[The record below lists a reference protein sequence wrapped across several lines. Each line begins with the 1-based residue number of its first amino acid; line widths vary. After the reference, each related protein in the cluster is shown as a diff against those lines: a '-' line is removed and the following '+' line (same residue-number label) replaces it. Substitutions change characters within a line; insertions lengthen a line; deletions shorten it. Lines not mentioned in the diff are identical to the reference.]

1 MDPGQEK
8 DQQDDQLEA
17 HSVAPPADGS
27 PTLEEHRDDGK
38 DFGKVWSDV
47 FPQMSDTMV
56 SGGHGE
62 ESRCSSSSSGSSR
75 QNKVGNKCTSS
86 SSEDEVGND
95 STTSSCPTVDHT
107 YAASPLLEV
116 LPPNFE
122 DLRDIE
128 VAQKCQE
135 GISQLASLEST
146 HGLDKQ
152 EEPIS
157 SPDDSRPIGV
167 SQRHQVGLVGDVTHV
182 TSVTSLNRKRTKDS
196 DSEEEPPAKKTRDT
210 VAEEELSSKRTRE
223 SDGAEEEPPAK
234 RTRESEDAEEESP
247 SKRTWTCDDEEEPVL
262 CPSQGTVHEDSFQL
276 SPVSN
281 PSPMTFWLNHFY
293 SPFSISPEN
302 TSEDPILSS
311 PVFSPLPRLTREGPI
326 VSVHAIS
333 PPVSED
339 SVLSSPVFS
348 RPRSTECEDPIV
360 SSPVVSPSPSTYCKI
375 PSVSFPCICVWMKS
389 QMDKEEEPR
398 PSTSGI
404 GSDRI
409 GERVTSRQ
417 EWFRPH
423 YDLSSDSD

>member
-27 PTLEEHRDDGK
+27 PTLEEHPDDGK

-56 SGGHGE
+56 SGGHGK
-62 ESRCSSSSSGSSR
+62 ESRCSSSSSGSSS
-75 QNKVGNKCTSS
+75 QNEVGNKCTSS
-86 SSEDEVGND
+86 SSENEIGND
-95 STTSSCPTVDHT
+95 STTSSRPTVDHT
-107 YAASPLLEV
+107 YAASQLLEV
-116 LPPNFE
+116 LPPNFKN
-122 DLRDIE
+122 LWDIE
-128 VAQKCQE
+128 MAQKRQE
-135 GISQLASLEST
+135 GISQLASLEPT

-157 SPDDSRPIGV
+157 SPDDTRPIGI
-167 SQRHQVGLVGDVTHV
+167 SQRHQVGLVGDVAHV
-182 TSVTSLNRKRTKDS
+182 TSVTSLNQKRSKDS
-196 DSEEEPPAKKTRDT
+196 DSEEEPPVKKTRDT
-210 VAEEELSSKRTRE
+210 VAEEELSSKRTSE
-223 SDGAEEEPPAK
+223 SDG
-234 RTRESEDAEEESP
+234 AEEESP
-247 SKRTWTCDDEEEPVL
+247 SKRTRTCDDEEEPVL
-262 CPSQGTVHEDSFQL
+262 CPSQGTVHEDSFQS

-281 PSPMTFWLNHFY
+281 PSPMTFWLDHFY
-293 SPFSISPEN
+293 SPFSISPES

-339 SVLSSPVFS
+339 SVFS
-348 RPRSTECEDPIV
+348 RPPSTEYEDPIV
-360 SSPVVSPSPSTYCKI
+360 SSPVVSPSLSTYCKI
-375 PSVSFPCICVWMKS
+375 PSMSFPCICVWMKS

-409 GERVTSRQ
+409 RERVTSRQ
-417 EWFRPH
+417 VWFRPH